1 MTDSPTRSTRAYRLV
16 YPWMRTLLSFLWRL
30 LAPRLR
36 MTGTLNVPRR
46 GGVLLC
52 PNHISDL
59 DPTIVQN
66 ASPRLASR
74 SLWFM
79 AKRELFG
86 IKLPIIGDLGPK
98 IRFLQTFPVDPNE
111 PDREALRYAED
122 LLKAGQPLVV
132 FPEGYCSSNG
142 ELNEIQPG
150 AVMLALR
157 AKVPIVPVG
166 LWGTQSVM
174 PYGSLVMRPTLN
186 RVRVHFGKPLRF
198 DDLKDK
204 PKREAREIATQRL
217 TDAMKQARD
226 VAKNGQ

>member
-1 MTDSPTRSTRAYRLV
+1 MTETQTRSTRAYRLV

-30 LAPRLR
+30 LAPRIR

-66 ASPRLASR
+66 ASPRA
-74 SLWFM
+74 LWFM

-86 IKLPIIGDLGPK
+86 MKLPIIGELGPK

-111 PDREALRYAED
+111 PDRDALKHAAE

-132 FPEGYCSSNG
+132 FPEGYCSESG
-142 ELNEIQPG
+142 ELNEIQAG

-157 AKVPIVPVG
+157 GDVPIVPVG

-174 PYGSLVMRPTLN
+174 PYGSLIMRPTLKP
-186 RVRVHFGKPLRF
+186 VRVHFGKPLRF

-204 PKREAREIATQRL
+204 PRREARETATQRL

-226 VAKNGQ
+226 VAKNG